1 MHSSSRVAYSSTE
14 SNDVKID
21 SLYLDGAAG
30 KIVATIDERMLSLE
44 AKTGHALD
52 IKLHSI
58 NRVHHHHTRLVP
70 GYIAAAGLALIWSS
84 IRIFSSPMVQAA
96 SMLLGI
102 GLTMGWAVTRKPTLT
117 IDTEVG
123 DCHVITGNDFSLLK
137 VNTILMKLQRGFSLS
152 DAVEGLELL
161 EGDTSYPR
169 SSSPEQHEVPVSVV
183 EVSRPE
189 SIASFLSTE
198 LAESV
203 TPEPEPSF
211 SLDAELFDF
220 EMPVQSTPEPLP
232 SWLSQTSR
240 PAVQNSHAGDA
251 LIQRGI
257 NNVTDRRERQSR
269 ESMPMFNALDIDLTT
284 VPTHQ
289 NNVTPNRGIITQS
302 AANHSEAGP
311 AHMPEL
317 LPSFWNRDGYH
328 NPNEQS
334 HEVGEENFAAFSS
347 PDQLLGNIDENGELV
362 ESLVATARRSA
373 QSTKPLTSQDRT
385 AIDPKTTLLRRKAPL
400 KNSRLIKK
408 KGQTSVRESLRN
420 RLVPSQ
426 IREAVSS
433 VSNRILSS
441 IEQGVQANSTL
452 RERSNEAMEQELE
465 SFSNLA
471 KEGLLPDEKVRELEE
486 TTRRRKAIIE
496 QNQQELADHDG
507 QFSWGELI
515 DSEEHHSSTAGKGGL
530 PRIDL

>member
-1 MHSSSRVAYSSTE
+1 MHSSSRVAYSSPE

-21 SLYLDGAAG
+21 SLYLDGAVG
-30 KIVATIDERMLSLE
+30 KVVATIDERMLSLE
-44 AKTGHALD
+44 TRTGHALD

-70 GYIAAAGLALIWSS
+70 GYFAATGLALIWSS

-96 SMLLGI
+96 TMLSGI
-102 GLTMGWAVTRKPTLT
+102 GLIIGWAVTRKPTLT

-152 DAVEGLELL
+152 DAVDGLELL
-161 EGDTSYPR
+161 EGDTNYPR
-169 SSSPEQHEVPVSVV
+169 NSSLEQHEVPVSVV

-189 SIASFLSTE
+189 SIASFLSTD

-203 TPEPEPSF
+203 TTEAEPGF
-211 SLDAELFDF
+211 SIDAELFDF
-220 EMPVQSTPEPLP
+220 DMPVQTNQEQAPTWLTQP
-232 SWLSQTSR
+232 SRSQIQS
-240 PAVQNSHAGDA
+240 SHAGDA
-251 LIQRGI
+251 LIRRGI

-269 ESMPMFNALDIDLTT
+269 ESMPLFNPLDVDLTT
-284 VPTHQ
+284 VPTQQ
-289 NNVTPNRGIITQS
+289 NNAPPNRRVLAQS
-302 AANHSEAGP
+302 DNYNMEAGP
-311 AHMPEL
+311 APIPGL
-317 LPSFWNRDGYH
+317 LPSFCNRDGYH

-334 HEVGEENFAAFSS
+334 HDIHEGGFSEFSS
-347 PDQLLGNIDENGELV
+347 PDQLLGNIDENGDTV
-362 ESLVATARRSA
+362 ESLVATARRSS
-373 QSTKPLTSQDRT
+373 QTKRIVTSQDKT
-385 AIDPKTTLLRRKAPL
+385 TIDSKTTLLRRKAPL

-408 KGQTSVRESLRN
+408 KGQNGTRESLRN
-420 RLVPSQ
+420 RLVPPQ

-441 IEQGVQANSTL
+441 LEQGVQANSL
-452 RERSNEAMEQELE
+452 RERSDEAMEQELE

-496 QNQQELADHDG
+496 QNQQELAEHEG
-507 QFSWGELI
+507 QFSWQELV
-515 DSEEHHSSTAGKGGL
+515 DSEDHHSSTAGKGGL

>member
-30 KIVATIDERMLSLE
+30 KVVATIDERMLSLE
-44 AKTGHALD
+44 TRTGHALD

-58 NRVHHHHTRLVP
+58 NRVHHHHTRLIP
-70 GYIAAAGLALIWSS
+70 GYIAAAGLALVWSS
-84 IRIFSSPMVQAA
+84 IRIFSSPIVQAT
-96 SMLLGI
+96 SMILGV

-152 DAVEGLELL
+152 DAVDGLELL

-169 SSSPEQHEVPVSVV
+169 NSSLEQHEVPVSVV

-203 TPEPEPSF
+203 VTEPEPSF

-220 EMPVQSTPEPLP
+220 DMPLPSAPEPVP
-232 SWLSQTSR
+232 SWLSQSSR
-240 PAVQNSHAGDA
+240 PAVESSHAGDA

-269 ESMPMFNALDIDLTT
+269 ESMPMFNALDVDLAT
-284 VPTHQ
+284 VPTQQ
-289 NNVTPNRGIITQS
+289 NNATPTRGILGQGES
-302 AANHSEAGP
+302 NNLEAGP
-311 AHMPEL
+311 AHMPDL

-328 NPNEQS
+328 NPNEPS
-334 HEVGEENFAAFSS
+334 HEVVEDNFSAFSS
-347 PDQLLGNIDENGELV
+347 PDQLLGNIDENGEVV
-362 ESLVATARRSA
+362 ESLVATARRSS
-373 QSTKPLTSQDRT
+373 QSRKPQTSQDKT
-385 AIDPKTTLLRRKAPL
+385 GIDSKTTLLRRKAPL

-408 KGQTSVRESLRN
+408 KGQTGVRESLRN

-441 IEQGVQANSTL
+441 IEQGVQGNSTL
-452 RERSNEAMEQELE
+452 RERSDEAMEQELE

-496 QNQQELADHDG
+496 QNQQELAESDG
-507 QFSWGELI
+507 QFSWQELI

>member
-21 SLYLDGAAG
+21 SLYLDGAVG
-30 KIVATIDERMLSLE
+30 KVVATIDERMLSLE
-44 AKTGHALD
+44 TRTGHALD

-70 GYIAAAGLALIWSS
+70 GYFAAAGLALIWSS

-96 SMLLGI
+96 TMLSGI
-102 GLTMGWAVTRKPTLT
+102 GLMIGWAVTRKPTLT

-152 DAVEGLELL
+152 DAVDGLELL
-161 EGDTSYPR
+161 EGDTNYPR
-169 SSSPEQHEVPVSVV
+169 NSSLEQHEVPVSVV

-189 SIASFLSTE
+189 SIASFLSTD

-203 TPEPEPSF
+203 TTEAEPGF
-211 SLDAELFDF
+211 SIDAELFDF
-220 EMPVQSTPEPLP
+220 DMPVQTNQEQAPTWLTQP
-232 SWLSQTSR
+232 SRSQIQS
-240 PAVQNSHAGDA
+240 SHAGDA

-257 NNVTDRRERQSR
+257 SNVTDRRERQSR
-269 ESMPMFNALDIDLTT
+269 ESMPLFNPLDVDLTT
-284 VPTHQ
+284 VPTQQ
-289 NNVTPNRGIITQS
+289 NNAPPYRRVLAQS
-302 AANHSEAGP
+302 DNYNMEAGP
-311 AHMPEL
+311 APIPGL
-317 LPSFWNRDGYH
+317 LPSFCNRDGYH

-334 HEVGEENFAAFSS
+334 HDIHEEGFSAFSS
-347 PDQLLGNIDENGELV
+347 PDQLLGNIDENGDVV
-362 ESLVATARRSA
+362 ESLVATARRSS
-373 QSTKPLTSQDRT
+373 QTKRTVTSQDKT
-385 AIDPKTTLLRRKAPL
+385 TMDSKTTLLRRKAPL

-408 KGQTSVRESLRN
+408 KGQHGTRESLRN

-441 IEQGVQANSTL
+441 LEQGVQANSL
-452 RERSNEAMEQELE
+452 RERSDEAMEQELE

-496 QNQQELADHDG
+496 QNQQELAEHEG
-507 QFSWGELI
+507 QFSWQELV
-515 DSEEHHSSTAGKGGL
+515 DSEDHHSSTAGKGGL

>member
-169 SSSPEQHEVPVSVV
+169 NSSPEQHEVPVSVV

-220 EMPVQSTPEPLP
+220 DMPPQSTPEPVP

-269 ESMPMFNALDIDLTT
+269 ESMPMFNALDLDLKT

-289 NNVTPNRGIITQS
+289 NNATPNRG
-302 AANHSEAGP
+302 
-311 AHMPEL
+311 
-317 LPSFWNRDGYH
+317 
-328 NPNEQS
+328 
-334 HEVGEENFAAFSS
+334 
-347 PDQLLGNIDENGELV
+347 LLGTGL
-362 ESLVATARRSA
+362 
-373 QSTKPLTSQDRT
+373 
-385 AIDPKTTLLRRKAPL
+385 KAL
-400 KNSRLIKK
+400 
-408 KGQTSVRESLRN
+408 
-420 RLVPSQ
+420 
-426 IREAVSS
+426 
-433 VSNRILSS
+433 
-441 IEQGVQANSTL
+441 
-452 RERSNEAMEQELE
+452 
-465 SFSNLA
+465 
-471 KEGLLPDEKVRELEE
+471 
-486 TTRRRKAIIE
+486 
-496 QNQQELADHDG
+496 H
-507 QFSWGELI
+507 
-515 DSEEHHSSTAGKGGL
+515 
-530 PRIDL
+530 

>member
-1 MHSSSRVAYSSTE
+1 
-14 SNDVKID
+14 
-21 SLYLDGAAG
+21 
-30 KIVATIDERMLSLE
+30 
-44 AKTGHALD
+44 
-52 IKLHSI
+52 
-58 NRVHHHHTRLVP
+58 
-70 GYIAAAGLALIWSS
+70 
-84 IRIFSSPMVQAA
+84 
-96 SMLLGI
+96 
-102 GLTMGWAVTRKPTLT
+102 
-117 IDTEVG
+117 
-123 DCHVITGNDFSLLK
+123 
-137 VNTILMKLQRGFSLS
+137 
-152 DAVEGLELL
+152 
-161 EGDTSYPR
+161 
-169 SSSPEQHEVPVSVV
+169 
-183 EVSRPE
+183 
-189 SIASFLSTE
+189 
-198 LAESV
+198 
-203 TPEPEPSF
+203 
-211 SLDAELFDF
+211 
-220 EMPVQSTPEPLP
+220 
-232 SWLSQTSR
+232 
-240 PAVQNSHAGDA
+240 
-251 LIQRGI
+251 
-257 NNVTDRRERQSR
+257 
-269 ESMPMFNALDIDLTT
+269 
-284 VPTHQ
+284 
-289 NNVTPNRGIITQS
+289 
-302 AANHSEAGP
+302 
-311 AHMPEL
+311 MPEL

-452 RERSNEAMEQELE
+452 RERSDEAMEQELE

>member
-21 SLYLDGAAG
+21 SLYLDGAVG
-30 KIVATIDERMLSLE
+30 KVVATIDERMLSLE
-44 AKTGHALD
+44 TRTGHALD

-70 GYIAAAGLALIWSS
+70 GYFAAAGLALIWSS

-96 SMLLGI
+96 TMLSGI
-102 GLTMGWAVTRKPTLT
+102 GLMIGWAVTRKPTLT

-152 DAVEGLELL
+152 DAVDGLELL
-161 EGDTSYPR
+161 EGDTNYPR
-169 SSSPEQHEVPVSVV
+169 NSSLEQHEVPVSVV

-189 SIASFLSTE
+189 SIASFLSTD

-203 TPEPEPSF
+203 TTAAEPGF
-211 SLDAELFDF
+211 SIDAELFDF
-220 EMPVQSTPEPLP
+220 DMPIQSSPEPAP
-232 SWLSQTSR
+232 SWLNQPTSPR
-240 PAVQNSHAGDA
+240 VQSSHAGDA
-251 LIQRGI
+251 LVQRGI

-269 ESMPMFNALDIDLTT
+269 ESMPMFNALDVDLTT
-284 VPTHQ
+284 VPTQQ
-289 NNVTPNRGIITQS
+289 NNAVLNRGILPQS
-302 AANHSEAGP
+302 GNYNLEAGP
-311 AHMPEL
+311 APIPEL

-334 HEVGEENFAAFSS
+334 HDIHEEGVSAFSS
-347 PDQLLGNIDENGELV
+347 PDQLLGNIDENGDIV
-362 ESLVATARRSA
+362 ESLVATARRSS
-373 QSTKPLTSQDRT
+373 QTKRTVTSQDKT
-385 AIDPKTTLLRRKAPL
+385 TIDSKTTLLRRKAPL

-408 KGQTSVRESLRN
+408 KGQNGTRESLRN

-426 IREAVSS
+426 IREAVTS

-441 IEQGVQANSTL
+441 LEQGVQANSL
-452 RERSNEAMEQELE
+452 RERSDEAMEQELE

-496 QNQQELADHDG
+496 QNQQELAEHEG
-507 QFSWGELI
+507 QFSWQELV
-515 DSEEHHSSTAGKGGL
+515 DSEDHHSSTAGKGGL

>member
-21 SLYLDGAAG
+21 SLYLDGAVG
-30 KIVATIDERMLSLE
+30 KVVATIDERMLSLE
-44 AKTGHALD
+44 TRTGHALD

-70 GYIAAAGLALIWSS
+70 GYFAAAGLALIWSS
-84 IRIFSSPMVQAA
+84 LRIFSSPMVQAA
-96 SMLLGI
+96 TMLSGI
-102 GLTMGWAVTRKPTLT
+102 GLMIGWGLTRKPTLT

-137 VNTILMKLQRGFSLS
+137 VNTILMKLQRGFSLN
-152 DAVEGLELL
+152 DAVDGLELL

-169 SSSPEQHEVPVSVV
+169 NSSLEQHEVPVSVV

-189 SIASFLSTE
+189 SIASFLSTD

-203 TPEPEPSF
+203 APKEESGI

-220 EMPVQSTPEPLP
+220 DMPVQTNPEPAPTWLTQP
-232 SWLSQTSR
+232 SRSQIQS
-240 PAVQNSHAGDA
+240 SHAGDA

-257 NNVTDRRERQSR
+257 NNVTDRRERQSK
-269 ESMPMFNALDIDLTT
+269 ESMPLFNLLDVDLTT
-284 VPTHQ
+284 VPTQQ
-289 NNVTPNRGIITQS
+289 NNAPPNRGILAQS
-302 AANHSEAGP
+302 EDYNLEAGP
-311 AHMPEL
+311 ATMPGL
-317 LPSFWNRDGYH
+317 LPSFCNRDGYH

-334 HEVGEENFAAFSS
+334 NDIHEDGFQSFSS
-347 PDQLLGNIDENGELV
+347 PDQLLGNIDENGDVV
-362 ESLVATARRSA
+362 ESLVATARRSS
-373 QSTKPLTSQDRT
+373 QTKRTVKSQDNPT
-385 AIDPKTTLLRRKAPL
+385 IDSKTTLLRRKVPL
-400 KNSRLIKK
+400 KNSRLIRK
-408 KGQTSVRESLRN
+408 KGQTSARESLRN

-433 VSNRILSS
+433 VSNRILNSL
-441 IEQGVQANSTL
+441 EQGVQTNSL
-452 RERSNEAMEQELE
+452 RERSDEAMEQELE

-496 QNQQELADHDG
+496 QNQQELAEHDG
-507 QFSWGELI
+507 QFSWQELI
-515 DSEEHHSSTAGKGGL
+515 DSEDHHSSTAGKGGL

>member
-44 AKTGHALD
+44 SRTGHALD

-70 GYIAAAGLALIWSS
+70 GYIATAGLALIWSS
-84 IRIFSSPMVQAA
+84 IRIFSSPIIQA
-96 SMLLGI
+96 STMILGI
-102 GLTMGWAVTRKPTLT
+102 GLILGWAVTRKPTLT

-137 VNTILMKLQRGFSLS
+137 VNTILMKLQRGFSLG

-161 EGDTSYPR
+161 EGDISYPR
-169 SSSPEQHEVPVSVV
+169 SSSLEQHEVPVSVV

-220 EMPVQSTPEPLP
+220 EMPVQPTPEPVP

-240 PAVQNSHAGDA
+240 PAVQSSHAGDA

-257 NNVTDRRERQSR
+257 NNVSDRRERQSR
-269 ESMPMFNALDIDLTT
+269 ESMPMFEPLDVDLTT
-284 VPTHQ
+284 VPTQQ
-289 NNVTPNRGIITQS
+289 NNARPNLGLLAQS
-302 AANHSEAGP
+302 ETNHLEAGP
-311 AHMPEL
+311 ASMPEL

-334 HEVGEENFAAFSS
+334 HQVTEDNFAAFSS

-362 ESLVATARRSA
+362 ESLVATARRSSQA
-373 QSTKPLTSQDRT
+373 KKPLAQDKT

-408 KGQTSVRESLRN
+408 KGQTGVRESLRN

-433 VSNRILSS
+433 VGNRILNS
-441 IEQGVQANSTL
+441 IEQGVQGNPTL
-452 RERSNEAMEQELE
+452 RERSDEAMEQELE

-496 QNQQELADHDG
+496 QNLQELAEHDG

>member
-21 SLYLDGAAG
+21 SLYLDGAVG
-30 KIVATIDERMLSLE
+30 KVVATIDARMLSLE
-44 AKTGHALD
+44 TRTGHALD

-70 GYIAAAGLALIWSS
+70 GYFAAAGLALIWSS

-96 SMLLGI
+96 TMLSGI
-102 GLTMGWAVTRKPTLT
+102 GLIIGWAVTRKPTLT

-152 DAVEGLELL
+152 DAVDGLELL
-161 EGDTSYPR
+161 EGDTNYPR
-169 SSSPEQHEVPVSVV
+169 NSSLEQHEVPVSVV

-189 SIASFLSTE
+189 SIASFLSTD

-203 TPEPEPSF
+203 TTEAEPGF
-211 SLDAELFDF
+211 SLDAGLFDF
-220 EMPVQSTPEPLP
+220 DMPVQSSPESAP
-232 SWLSQTSR
+232 SWLNQPAR
-240 PAVQNSHAGDA
+240 PNVQNTHAGDA

-257 NNVTDRRERQSR
+257 NNVTDRRQRQSR
-269 ESMPMFNALDIDLTT
+269 VSMPMVPDLDIDLTT
-284 VPTHQ
+284 VPTHH
-289 NNVTPNRGIITQS
+289 NNAVPNRGILGQS
-302 AANHSEAGP
+302 ENYNLEAGP
-311 AHMPEL
+311 APIPEL

-334 HEVGEENFAAFSS
+334 TDIHQDGVSAFSS
-347 PDQLLGNIDENGELV
+347 PDQLLGNIDENGEVV
-362 ESLVATARRSA
+362 ESLVATARRAS
-373 QSTKPLTSQDRT
+373 QSTKSQTSQDKT
-385 AIDPKTTLLRRKAPL
+385 GINSKTTLLRRKAPL

-408 KGQTSVRESLRN
+408 KSQTGVRESLRN

-441 IEQGVQANSTL
+441 LEQGVQANSL
-452 RERSNEAMEQELE
+452 RERSDEAMEQELA

-496 QNQQELADHDG
+496 QNQQELAESDG
-507 QFSWGELI
+507 QFSWQELV
-515 DSEEHHSSTAGKGGL
+515 DSEDHHSSTAGKGGL